1 MPPHFTAG
9 GTAMPKKIR
18 LNRHTFVCVWYDK
31 SQRLWFA
38 WYEDTDGNQLG
49 ESWQDVDRD
58 SALVVRPVEPT
69 SHY

>member
-1 MPPHFTAG
+1 
-9 GTAMPKKIR
+9 MPKKIR
-18 LNRHTFVCVWYDK
+18 LDRHTFVGVWYDK

-38 WYEDTDGNQLG
+38 WYEDMDGNQLG

-58 SALVVRPVEPT
+58 SVLVVRPVEPT